1 MNSIHFT
8 FLFFINILTFVTSSP
23 IHIIS
28 DQSKSFNP
36 PTPSSSNGI
45 SILSNDEIP
54 DLTRFVTYSAASYC
68 SNSAD
73 WTCGTYCEQIPD
85 TTVIKTITTKPAKW
99 VEKFGQDAT
108 AYCTITRNSK
118 YKEIVVTFRGTANT
132 GNTVKDYEVV
142 QCSYGFGSTTVPIIS
157 KPVGALVHFGFYT
170 AFLTFQQELRKVIS
184 ESIKQYPDYK
194 LVVTGH
200 SLGGALASFAALDLK
215 QSGANP
221 CLYTYGEPRIGNT
234 VFASF
239 MYKTL
244 DTMRRVV
251 NQADEVPHLIPRVD
265 YIHHQGEIW
274 IANTTANQAVKCSGE
289 ENKLCSDSVPSKD
302 WNNVDHDGPYWGL
315 LIATSSCK

>member
-85 TTVIKTITTKPAKW
+85 TT
-99 VEKFGQDAT
+99 
-108 AYCTITRNSK
+108 
-118 YKEIVVTFRGTANT
+118 EIVVTFRGTANT

-315 LIATSSCK
+315 LIATSS